1 MNVMNDARNC
11 GKVTMRRFSRVVLV
25 LVICS
30 VVLLTWKWG
39 FARKMKA
46 DAVFEISAMLLKS
59 QGSRNL
65 SNPDTTDY
73 SQNGQ
78 KPPPKRQCLD
88 QAAVDTD
95 VFTELIIPLSSGPTL
110 SDAVRGH
117 QELFF
122 VEPFLS
128 AALAPSFLEGSE
140 KSFPQPTNTTVGI
153 VPRINAPIY
162 KSLPAFY
169 QQLDGNHQ

>member
-1 MNVMNDARNC
+1 
-11 GKVTMRRFSRVVLV
+11 MRRFSRVVLI

-46 DAVFEISAMLLKS
+46 DAIFEISAMLLKS

-78 KPPPKRQCLD
+78 S
-88 QAAVDTD
+88 AVIDTLLGKK
-95 VFTELIIPLSSGPTL
+95 VWI
-110 SDAVRGH
+110 
-117 QELFF
+117 FF
-122 VEPFLS
+122 E
-128 AALAPSFLEGSE
+128 
-140 KSFPQPTNTTVGI
+140 
-153 VPRINAPIY
+153 
-162 KSLPAFY
+162 
-169 QQLDGNHQ
+169 